1 MINLI
6 KSNLMGIIIGMIL
19 CGGIVYA
26 VNYNATDITYSSD
39 KTSVKN
45 VNEALDEL
53 YTMNNS
59 NIEIRYAET
68 TDVYGSQTLTFD
80 FSDLP
85 NKGDLTEEDFITS
98 PSPGN
103 TGFMIPY
110 SNTYTNKALSC
121 TNTYNKE
128 TGILTM
134 NLSMVTIDSTTR
146 AVLYVPKAYAIYIK

>member
-1 MINLI
+1 MKKII
-6 KSNLMGIIIGMIL
+6 FGIITGIIL

-26 VNYNATDITYSSD
+26 TSYYAKDVSYEPSD
-39 KTSVKN
+39 ASWDVSN
-45 VNEALDEL
+45 VNEALNEL
-53 YTMNNS
+53 YELTDTT
-59 NIEIRYAET
+59 NIEVRYAET

-85 NKGDLTEEDFITS
+85 NKEELTAEDFITS
-98 PSPGN
+98 PSPGR

-121 TNTYNKE
+121 TNTYDKE

-134 NLSMVTIDSTTR
+134 NLSMITIDSTTN
-146 AVLYVPKAYAIYIK
+146 AILYVPKAYAIYIK